1 MIENGYAKRL
11 NAQLAWSEYPTC
23 SGFASNATV
32 EERYGLV
39 YGDFFGSKPEE
50 KVAALH
56 LAFGPAFWVA
66 ILIHVAATEIYLGR
80 NGGKE
85 VKRNGLDDG
94 MEDSVR
100 SANDKGVKAL

>member
-1 MIENGYAKRL
+1 MIEIGHGKRM
-11 NAQLAWSEYPTC
+11 NAELAWSEYPTC
-23 SGFASNATV
+23 SGLVSNGTA

-39 YGDFFGSKPEE
+39 YGDLFSSKPEE

-66 ILIHVAATEIYLGR
+66 ILIHVAATELYLRR

-85 VKRNGLDDG
+85 VEGERLTGG
-94 MEDSVR
+94 MEKLTR
-100 SANDKGVKAL
+100 SEKDKGVKGR